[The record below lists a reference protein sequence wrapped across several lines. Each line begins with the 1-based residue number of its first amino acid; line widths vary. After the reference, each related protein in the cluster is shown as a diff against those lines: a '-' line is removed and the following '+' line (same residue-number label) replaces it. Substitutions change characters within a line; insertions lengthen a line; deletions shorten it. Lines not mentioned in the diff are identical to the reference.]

1 MTDVEDIFAPL
12 TDEQLELFVPFG
24 EVVEVPTGTT
34 LFEEGEADPDLV
46 VVLEGEAQ
54 VLRTEQPSGDEVVLQ
69 TATRGMVM
77 GEMNVLTGQTRF
89 VHALATEPSKLLRV
103 SRDSLRRMMAA
114 EADLGDH
121 VFALLVA
128 RREYLRRGEDSALLR
143 IVGSRYSPETL
154 DLVGYTRRMQL
165 PHKWLDLDGD
175 ASLDAGLASAGYAR
189 SDTPLVMSPTALLK
203 RPSVGELAGH
213 LGLLYQPTSLHIHD
227 VVIVG
232 AGPAG
237 LAAAVYGASEGLDT
251 LLIDSRAV
259 GGQAGTSSRIENY
272 VGFPTGISG
281 GDLAERATLQAQRLG
296 ARITTPAHLSSID
309 AVCDGYRLTL
319 DDESVLMTQA
329 VLVSVGVQYRKLP
342 LERLEAL
349 EGAGIY
355 YAATELEARACGA
368 NPVTVVGGGNSAG
381 QAAIFLAQQGADVTI
396 AIRGESLASSMSTYL
411 IDRIVASP
419 NIRLATRTEVTGL
432 HGDAHLTEI
441 STTDRTSGTA
451 TRRECAG
458 LFLFIGAV
466 PFTDWLEGVVDLDPK
481 GFVLTGADAVRS
493 DGSQPLA
500 FETSRPGIFAAGD
513 VRHGS
518 MKRVAAAV
526 GEGSS
531 AIRSVHE
538 FLAPG

>member
-114 EADLGDH
+114 ETDLGDH

-154 DLVGYTRRMQL
+154 DLVGYMRRMQL

-175 ASLDAGLASAGYAR
+175 ASLDAGLASAGYSR

-419 NIRLATRTEVTGL
+419 NIRLATKTEVTGL

-441 STTDRTSGTA
+441 TTTDRTSGTA